1 MKKLR
6 PFHTHEELKR
16 IYGGVYDP
24 NRWPEHR
31 RRIARTI
38 EIAQDLVNLTD
49 ARSVADYSCGDGSVT
64 NGLKLW
70 HDGSIEATDIGKGD
84 PPIDELVTV
93 MPYVDLFICT
103 ETIEHLEAP
112 WTVLEY
118 VARRAKYILLST
130 PLDESVTI
138 GNYEHYWSFTQWD
151 VATILAQSGFSV
163 DQKMERLTDWD
174 WTYEYQIWTA
184 GSEHFA

>member
-6 PFHTHEELKR
+6 PFHTADQLKQL
-16 IYGGVYDP
+16 YGGVYDP

-38 EIAQDLVNLTD
+38 EIAQDIINMHDVVTI
-49 ARSVADYSCGDGSVT
+49 ADYSCGDGAVT
-64 NGLKLW
+64 NGLVISRQ
-70 HDGSIEATDIGKGD
+70 GSIEATDVGKGD
-84 PPIDELVTV
+84 PPIEQMVET

-112 WTVLEY
+112 WTVLEWI
-118 VARRAKYILLST
+118 ATKAKRILLST
-130 PLDESVTI
+130 PLDESVMI

-151 VATILAQSGFSV
+151 VSTILAQSGFSE

-184 GSEHFA
+184 GSAYLA